1 MEQKVML
8 IGIAGGSGSGKTTL
22 ARNIANAFGD
32 SVATITHDSYYRA
45 QDHLSFEER
54 CQTNYDHPDAF
65 ETELLIAHLE
75 ELKAGKSIEVPIYDY
90 KDHNRSK
97 ETRLVSP
104 RPVVIVEGILIYAD
118 KRIADLLDMK
128 IYVDTE
134 ADIRLLRRI
143 RRDVEKR
150 GRTLASVLA
159 QYQKTVKPMH
169 DAFVEPTKRLADLIV
184 PEGGQNLR
192 ALSVIC
198 AHVREE
204 LKKQHS

>member
-1 MEQKVML
+1 MKDQVLL

-22 ARNIANAFGD
+22 AKNIAAEFGD

-45 QDHLSFEER
+45 QDHLTFEER

-65 ETELLIAHLE
+65 ETELLIQHLE
-75 ELKAGKSIEVPIYDY
+75 DLKAGKSIEVPIYDY
-90 KDHNRSK
+90 IDHNRSK
-97 ETRLVSP
+97 ESRLVES

-118 KRIADLLDMK
+118 KRIADLMDMK

-134 ADIRLLRRI
+134 PDIRLLRRI
-143 RRDVEKR
+143 YRDVENR
-150 GRTLASVLA
+150 GRTLSSVLN
-159 QYQKTVKPMH
+159 QYQNTVKPMH

-184 PEGGQNLR
+184 PDGGENFR

-198 AHVREE
+198 AHVREK
-204 LKKQHS
+204 LQK

>member
-1 MEQKVML
+1 MKDQVLL

-22 ARNIANAFGD
+22 AKNIATEFGD

-45 QDHLSFEER
+45 QDHLTFEER

-65 ETELLIAHLE
+65 ETELLIQHLE
-75 ELKAGKSIEVPIYDY
+75 DLKAGKSIEVPIYDY
-90 KDHNRSK
+90 IDHNRSK
-97 ETRLVSP
+97 ESRLVES

-118 KRIADLLDMK
+118 KRIADLMDMK

-143 RRDVEKR
+143 HRDVENR
-150 GRTLASVLA
+150 GRTLSSVLS
-159 QYQKTVKPMH
+159 QYQNTVKPMH

-184 PEGGQNLR
+184 PDGGENFR

-198 AHVREE
+198 AHVREK
-204 LKKQHS
+204 LQKQ

>member
-1 MEQKVML
+1 MKDQVLL

-22 ARNIANAFGD
+22 AKNIAAEFGD

-45 QDHLSFEER
+45 QDHLTFEER

-65 ETELLIAHLE
+65 ETELLIKHLE
-75 ELKAGKSIEVPIYDY
+75 DLKAGKSIEVPIYDY

-97 ETRLVSP
+97 ESRLVES

-143 RRDVEKR
+143 YRDVENR
-150 GRTLASVLA
+150 GRTLSSVLN
-159 QYQKTVKPMH
+159 QYQNTVKPMH

-184 PEGGQNLR
+184 PDGGENFR

-198 AHVREE
+198 AHVREK
-204 LKKQHS
+204 LQK

>member
-1 MEQKVML
+1 ML

-22 ARNIANAFGD
+22 ARNIADAFGD

-45 QDHLSFEER
+45 QDHLSFEQR
-54 CQTNYDHPDAF
+54 CKTNYDHPDAF
-65 ETELLIAHLE
+65 ETELLISHLE
-75 ELKAGKSIEVPIYDY
+75 ALKRGEDIDVPVYDY

-97 ETRLVSP
+97 ETRRVYA

-118 KRIADLLDMK
+118 KRIADILDMK

-134 ADIRLLRRI
+134 ADMRLLRRI
-143 RRDVEKR
+143 RRDVEER
-150 GRTLASVLA
+150 GRTLDSVLT

-184 PEGGQNLR
+184 PEGGKNQR
-192 ALSVIC
+192 ALSVIS
-198 AHVREE
+198 AHIRQE
-204 LKKQHS
+204 LENR